1 MPENVN
7 AAFCE
12 SYVARCRELDV
23 LDFDDLLL
31 ETLALF
37 EAGELPEEITQRFT
51 YLLVDEFQD
60 IDALQYRLVRAWTKG
75 CKSLFAIG
83 DPDQSI
89 YGFRGA
95 DAACFDRLAEDIPGL
110 RVVRLTQN
118 YRSTPEVLGC
128 ALPVIGHN
136 PGGARSLLPNRGSGA
151 PVRLAQAASS
161 LAEGIFIAKE
171 INRMVGGMDM
181 LDAGGVTGDERIQ
194 PRSFSDIAILYR
206 THRQADILEYCLQ
219 KENIPYTVAGRDS
232 FLSEPAVRAAIG
244 FFRFLLAPGD
254 THSLQTAL
262 ELGWACSPQQAVR
275 LSAFFPG
282 CSALH
287 ENLWDKAEAEF
298 PELPM
303 RAAVCALRKFSQCAA
318 QESPARL
325 LERWRD
331 DAGFA
336 GSEPLQK
343 LIGTAL
349 FHRDM
354 HSLLNALTLGEEA
367 DILRAGGKNYAA
379 GAVTLMTLHGAKGL
393 EFPAV
398 FLCGACKGT
407 LPLEMSERAADLA
420 EERRLFY
427 VGITRAR
434 DELILTYPGEPSPF
448 LAEIPSGAV
457 TSGGAAPKKTL
468 PEGEQLSLF

>member
-1 MPENVN
+1 
-7 AAFCE
+7 
-12 SYVARCRELDV
+12 
-23 LDFDDLLL
+23 
-31 ETLALF
+31 
-37 EAGELPEEITQRFT
+37 
-51 YLLVDEFQD
+51 
-60 IDALQYRLVRAWTKG
+60 
-75 CKSLFAIG
+75 
-83 DPDQSI
+83 
-89 YGFRGA
+89 
-95 DAACFDRLAEDIPGL
+95 
-110 RVVRLTQN
+110 
-118 YRSTPEVLGC
+118 
-128 ALPVIGHN
+128 
-136 PGGARSLLPNRGSGA
+136 
-151 PVRLAQAASS
+151 
-161 LAEGIFIAKE
+161 
-171 INRMVGGMDM
+171 MVGGMDM

-367 DILRAGGKNYAA
+367 DILRAGP
-379 GAVTLMTLHGAKGL
+379 TTSLL
-393 EFPAV
+393 PARMY
-398 FLCGACKGT
+398 G
-407 LPLEMSERAADLA
+407 
-420 EERRLFY
+420 
-427 VGITRAR
+427 
-434 DELILTYPGEPSPF
+434 
-448 LAEIPSGAV
+448 
-457 TSGGAAPKKTL
+457 
-468 PEGEQLSLF
+468 